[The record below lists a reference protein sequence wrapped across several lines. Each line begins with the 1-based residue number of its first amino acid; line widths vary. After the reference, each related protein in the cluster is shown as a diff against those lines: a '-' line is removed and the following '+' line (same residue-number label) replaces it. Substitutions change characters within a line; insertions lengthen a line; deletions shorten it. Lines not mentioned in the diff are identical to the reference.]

1 MKMNH
6 LYLSFIGLQIWGQYR
21 LLWCL
26 ICDNDGGDVR
36 GVSPSL
42 LQTGH
47 HQHIRGEDGLGFN
60 QRMPGKNILKKC

>member
-1 MKMNH
+1 MKMNQ
-6 LYLSFIGLQIWGQYR
+6 LYLSFIGLPIRGQYR

-26 ICDNDGGDVR
+26 LCDNDGGDVR

-47 HQHIRGEDGLGFN
+47 HQHI
-60 QRMPGKNILKKC
+60 